1 VKIYQEEEKMEENEV
16 DLRDYLN
23 VIIRRRKVALTV
35 FFTVVITAT
44 IVSFCMP
51 KVYQGVASIMVIPSK
66 VQTALLPTRVSL
78 DVEKEKITGKYLG
91 SSPSM
96 SILTHKML
104 LESNAV
110 VESVIGKLKLTDK
123 SGKNLTLDDLFK
135 RLDIEEIKDT
145 NLLQL
150 KAEADD
156 PEMAKDI
163 ANTWAQE
170 YTRYSRE
177 LISGEV
183 VGSGDFV
190 AEQFK
195 IVKRSLRQA
204 EEAVKNFKNKYK
216 IDLMKAELDIKKAK
230 LNDYKKEL
238 IDLEIALKTK
248 KDSLRELRKE
258 IVGQER
264 FIVVSKAIT
273 DDALW
278 LLDNRKKSL
287 ADLDKRKLRS
297 EVINPVYQ
305 NLENRIV
312 DTGIEINT
320 LEPRVEYLKKSLSQT
335 QNDIDDLEA
344 EMNERELEFLQ
355 LCRQVE
361 IYKRPY
367 GDLSVKVEDAR
378 IAKAIELGEVKIVS
392 YAVEPK
398 YPIKPRKKL
407 NIAIAAVIGL
417 MGGLFMA
424 FVVEYFEKGKLHE
437 GEKNP

>member
-135 RLDIEEIKDT
+135 RLDIE
-145 NLLQL
+145 
-150 KAEADD
+150 
-156 PEMAKDI
+156 DI

-398 YPIKPRKKL
+398 YPIKPKKKL

-417 MGGLFMA
+417 MGGLFMT
-424 FVVEYFEKGKLHE
+424 FVVEYFGKGKLHE